1 LAERAGSEEIV
12 VERFLAMRQEEIDQR
27 RRRLHQRLQDRVAN
41 ACRRPDVLLRHFF
54 REVETL
60 EQSQMFNDAFE
71 QTLQLA
77 IVKVGFF
84 EIQNSKIRT
93 VFEELCQVLHRSAK
107 TVVANVEFGE
117 RG

>member
-1 LAERAGSEEIV
+1 
-12 VERFLAMRQEEIDQR
+12 
-27 RRRLHQRLQDRVAN
+27 
-41 ACRRPDVLLRHFF
+41 
-54 REVETL
+54 
-60 EQSQMFNDAFE
+60 MFNDAFE